1 MKKNSNTL
9 FPQLSL
15 EEKLSLTETVKE
27 TLAEG
32 FMPANKKVFTDA
44 ELWNIQRQRKAIVQ
58 RRFLF

>member
-27 TLAEG
+27 TLAEV

>member
-15 EEKLSLTETVKE
+15 EEKLSLNEIVKE
-27 TLAEG
+27 RLAEG
-32 FMPANKKVFTDA
+32 FMPANKKVFTDV